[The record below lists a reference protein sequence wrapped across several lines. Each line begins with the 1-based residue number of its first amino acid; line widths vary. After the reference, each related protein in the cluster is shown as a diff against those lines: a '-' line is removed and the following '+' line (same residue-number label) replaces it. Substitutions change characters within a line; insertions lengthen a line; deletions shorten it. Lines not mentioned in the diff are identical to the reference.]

1 MPIFQSFVVAI
12 FIYLCILKVKPLLIF
27 CFVVDNFEFALC
39 TFCNE
44 YFKSMYKTVPKN
56 FIQQRKKKKNF
67 DFLRRFLNFKRTIVL
82 FAFPCLVA
90 HPMHFQKGSW
100 NGRENVQKWPFL
112 AKPNCQCY
120 AGLPWKMDK
129 KHNYYIYK

>member
-1 MPIFQSFVVAI
+1 
-12 FIYLCILKVKPLLIF
+12 
-27 CFVVDNFEFALC
+27 
-39 TFCNE
+39 
-44 YFKSMYKTVPKN
+44 MYKTVPKN
-56 FIQQRKKKKNF
+56 FIQQRKNF

-112 AKPNCQCY
+112 AKPNCQCWFALEY
-120 AGLPWKMDK
+120 GQKL
-129 KHNYYIYK
+129 NYYTYLTSNILKNLKVFWKHTAKLKLQELCKR